1 MVWWKSLFQKRPLAA
16 QLDSEL
22 RFHIEELT
30 KANIAAGL
38 TPDEARR
45 RAILEFGGKEQ
56 IKEELRD
63 VYRVAVI
70 EAALANL
77 SFAIRFAVQ
86 ITVVLADSHFDAGVG
101 HWREQRG
108 ILSPRRHRPSA
119 FGVSHEPRID

>member
-1 MVWWKSLFQKRPLAA
+1 LPQGLRPTRHGGE
-16 QLDSEL
+16 Q
-22 RFHIEELT
+22 F
-30 KANIAAGL
+30 
-38 TPDEARR
+38 
-45 RAILEFGGKEQ
+45 LEFGGKEQ

-63 VYRVAVI
+63 VYRVALI

-101 HWREQRG
+101 NWREQRG